1 MCDFSDA
8 YIVVKVD
15 ISLTNA
21 ANRDFIDVRNRF
33 LAFKNNALFT
43 NCISEINT
51 VLIDN
56 AEDLDIIM
64 PMCNLL
70 EYSKNYSKITRSL
83 CNCYKDEPNDH
94 ALNNYNA
101 DPIKNSA
108 SFKYKTSITGKTSN
122 ASHEENDVNTEPEIT
137 KS

>member
-43 NCISEINT
+43 NCISEIND
-51 VLIDN
+51 VLIEN

-64 PMCNLL
+64 PM
-70 EYSKNYSKITRSL
+70 
-83 CNCYKDEPNDH
+83 
-94 ALNNYNA
+94 
-101 DPIKNSA
+101 
-108 SFKYKTSITGKTSN
+108 
-122 ASHEENDVNTEPEIT
+122 
-137 KS
+137 